1 MIFQLIKKAN
11 AFLLSYLLV
20 STSNQAHKGKPSGNL
35 DRVAQG
41 TRQINPYNKNKKK
54 RTKPVEISS
63 LIDYVCNK

>member
-1 MIFQLIKKAN
+1 MILQLIKKAN

-41 TRQINPYNKNKKK
+41 TGKSTPIQEQKKENKTS
-54 RTKPVEISS
+54 RDLFP
-63 LIDYVCNK
+63 D